1 MAVKEIIDSDVT
13 ELNAAKTALLDI
25 WATWCG
31 PCKAIAPVVEELSEE
46 FGDKAEFFKA
56 DADENP
62 DLAKKFRVMSIP
74 NILILKEGKVTAR
87 HVGFESATELR
98 EWFEKNI

>member
-1 MAVKEIIDSDVT
+1 MAVKEIINSDTT
-13 ELNAAKTALLDI
+13 ELEASKIALLDI

-31 PCKAIAPVVEELSEE
+31 PCKAIAPVVESLSEE
-46 FGDKAEFFKA
+46 YAGKVDFFKA

-74 NILILKEGKVTAR
+74 NLILFKDGKVAAR
-87 HVGFESATELR
+87 HVGFQTADELKS
-98 EWFEKNI
+98 WFESNM